1 MPPETPPSRNGEAGV
16 QRPRST
22 GTGRPGMNLD
32 HRRRAEDCWHGVL
45 AQPGVE
51 SGRRR
56 QQIGWPGPPAG
67 VLAPG
72 H

>member
-1 MPPETPPSRNGEAGV
+1 
-16 QRPRST
+16 
-22 GTGRPGMNLD
+22 MNWD
-32 HRRRAEDCWHGVL
+32 RRHSAEDCWRGVI

-51 SGRRR
+51 SRRRR

-67 VLAPG
+67 DLAPG